1 MKYKCKWLFILLT
14 VCMLAQH
21 CAKQTAPTGGP
32 KDEIPPSLTRLNPAH
47 GEVNFNGKE
56 IQLTFDELVELN
68 NPSEQIIIT
77 PAIGKK
83 FEATAKKNKV
93 VLELNSTLQENTTY
107 SINFRESVQDL
118 TEKNPALVK
127 LAFSTGAYIDS
138 LSVTG
143 TVTDILA
150 DKDVSN
156 YTVALTP
163 ASDTFNIFKHAASW
177 ITLTDKQGKFT
188 LENLKPGNYFIYA
201 FDDKNKNLI
210 VDSKSEK
217 YGFKSSTI
225 NLEGAIDSVKISAFK
240 LDASKLKLIASR
252 PTFAYFNIRFSKSL
266 VDYKLSPSDT
276 TEKIYSTLESD
287 LATIKV
293 YNTIPDLD
301 SLQLH
306 LEARDSI
313 NSKVDTL
320 IYIKFPKKESTKDK
334 FSGKIESSTIY
345 ENKSRLSAIISFN
358 KPVVYFIQ
366 DSVFIQL
373 DSITR
378 TTFSKDDYKWNE
390 DFTVLSVSKKVETK
404 AKTSDLPKKEITEKV
419 KPERSEKKNQKKYNE
434 LILAKGSIISVEND
448 TAFLLISPIKNIK
461 PEDTALI
468 HAKVETKENFILQI
482 LNKNNQ
488 IAGEVKNIKEYHF
501 ENLPAG
507 MYLLRLLIDLNKN
520 GKWDAGDYLNK
531 KEPEPVVFYINS
543 KKLKD
548 IAVKANWQVGPLLIS
563 Y

>member
-1 MKYKCKWLFILLT
+1 
-14 VCMLAQH
+14 MLAQH

-468 HAKVETKENFILQI
+468 HAKVETKENFILQV